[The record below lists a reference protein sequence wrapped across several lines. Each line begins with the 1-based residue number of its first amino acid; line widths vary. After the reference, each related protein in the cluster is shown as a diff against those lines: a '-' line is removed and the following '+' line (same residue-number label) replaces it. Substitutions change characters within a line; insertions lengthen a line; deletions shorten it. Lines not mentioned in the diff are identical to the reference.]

1 MNFTLLRASLL
12 PLALVASAWPELR
25 AQPAD
30 KKSDKDET
38 VALGAFVV
46 TGSNIPTSADATSSP
61 ITIIGTQQMEQ
72 AGVNANMLEL
82 LRKRLPSITGRSN
95 IGSTNANNVNQIT
108 LGGSQ
113 IALRNL
119 DTLVLI
125 DGRRVATNGAN
136 GIRGRN
142 FVDVNQ
148 IPAAAIERVEII
160 TDGASAIYGSDAVG
174 GVVNFILKSNYQG
187 AEVGTR
193 FAWATG
199 AGNYTERSGYIV
211 AGAARSGVRVTVSGN
226 WTKNAPLFQ
235 KDRPFSHTI
244 TGRNA
249 TIAGAIGS
257 GTTFPTNFLNPAL
270 NSPRERNPT
279 GTAATATTL
288 NALVANGT
296 YPAADFATIANT
308 FDSARYTTL
317 LLGQEQKSAIVSS
330 SAELLGK
337 KLVFF
342 GDAVLGKAK
351 SNYQLPAQTFTFTE
365 PAGAPY
371 NPLTV
376 AFPRIAFSYL
386 PAPIQFTEN
395 SKSTWIAGGL
405 RGELNQNWSW
415 ETAYTYN
422 KNRITQFQK
431 NVFYTPNLTRAIAG
445 GFDASGNAVAGGAFS
460 RVMSDFSEVTGKF
473 VIQPALDPFAR
484 AAAVNPAS
492 LANLLGT
499 ASVSVFSELS
509 ALDFKLV
516 GAPFALPAGRLG
528 LAVGGASRTETMGG
542 QPDENSYVS
551 GPTAARWTG
560 ASTFDPFNK
569 SRHVDSSFAEL
580 RVPIASATWA
590 LPGAHALDLSLAYR
604 LEKYDD
610 VGKSHVPKYSVRWQP
625 LDEQLTVRYTYGE
638 SFTAPALYFLF
649 GPSNQTVTTAA
660 TVPTALGFPGQAQ
673 NYTTNNPGLKPTTAI
688 TRSVGFVF
696 SPKALKNFTLTVDYL
711 SADQKG
717 VVGGPGAGV
726 ILSATDRLGAASP
739 YLNSVAFNNFPGRPG
754 AVYVTQPK
762 QLSDYLKNGGLA
774 SNIYLTSNF
783 INLSGVKVRSFDV
796 NAEYELRTQSIGKFS
811 FSTAATF
818 FQSYQ
823 FKALP
828 EQPFYQYVGY
838 ATNGG
843 TGQQGTIP
851 RYRTYS
857 VVDWNFHQWRAMV
870 GSTHVPAVTDIGVGG
885 DTFANSTTVKATPVN
900 SFTSWD
906 LQFGYSLDKNSSPH
920 WWSLP
925 RSTKFTVGVNNVF
938 NRMPPLAPQAF
949 TDSFVDPSYYGLV
962 GRLVFVSANVKF

>member
-1 MNFTLLRASLL
+1 MNSIPLRASLL
-12 PLALVASAWPELR
+12 LLAFSVSAPPALR
-25 AQPAD
+25 AQSGI
-30 KKSDKDET
+30 KKSEKDDT
-38 VALGAFVV
+38 IALGAFVV
-46 TGSNIPTSADATSSP
+46 TGSNIPTSADATASP
-61 ITIIGTQQMEQ
+61 VTILATQQIEQ

-95 IGSTNANNVNQIT
+95 IGSSNANNVNQIT

-125 DGRRVATNGAN
+125 NGRRVATNGAN

-142 FVDVNQ
+142 FVDVNM

-160 TDGASAIYGSDAVG
+160 TDGASAIYGADAVG

-199 AGNYTERSGYIV
+199 AGDYSERSAYVV
-211 AGAARSGVRVTVSGN
+211 AGAARSGVRATVSGN
-226 WTKNAPLFQ
+226 WTKNTPLFQ
-235 KDRPFSHTI
+235 KDRPFSRSI
-244 TGRNA
+244 TGRSA

-257 GTTFPTNFLNPAL
+257 GATFPTNFLDPAL
-270 NSPRERNPT
+270 NSPRERNPV

-288 NALVANGT
+288 NALIANGT
-296 YPAADFATIANT
+296 YPVSNFATIAKT

-330 SAELLGK
+330 SADLFGK

-351 SNYQLPAQTFTFTE
+351 SLFQLPAQTFTFTA
-365 PAGAPY
+365 PAGSPF

-376 AFPRIAFSYL
+376 AFPRVAFSYL
-386 PAPIQFTEN
+386 PAPIQFTED

-405 RGELNQNWSW
+405 RGELNANWNW
-415 ETAYTYN
+415 EASYTYN
-422 KNRITQFQK
+422 RNSITQFQK

-460 RVMSDFSEVTGKF
+460 RVIADFSEVTGKF

-484 AAAVNPAS
+484 AAAVNPAA
-492 LANLLGT
+492 LTNVLGT
-499 ASVSVFSELS
+499 ASVAVFSELS
-509 ALDFKLV
+509 SLDFKLV
-516 GAPFALPAGRLG
+516 GQPFALPAGRLG
-528 LAVGGASRTETMGG
+528 LAVGGASRTEKVGG

-551 GPTAARWTG
+551 GPTARRWTG

-569 SRHVDSSFAEL
+569 GRRVNSGFAEV
-580 RVPIASATWA
+580 RVPITSATWNF
-590 LPGAHALDLSLAYR
+590 PGAHALDLSLAYR
-604 LEKYDD
+604 AEKYDD
-610 VGKSHVPKYSVRWQP
+610 VGNSRVPKYSLRWQP
-625 LDEQLTVRYTYGE
+625 LDEQLTARYTYGE
-638 SFTAPALYFLF
+638 SFSAPALYFLF
-649 GPSNQTVTTAA
+649 GPSNQSVTTAA
-660 TVPTALGFPGQAQ
+660 TVQTALGFPGQAQ
-673 NYTTNNPGLKPTTAI
+673 NFTTNNPGLKPTTAI

-696 SPKALKNFTLTVDYL
+696 SPKALKNFTLSVDYL

-717 VVGGPGAGV
+717 VIGGPGAGV

-739 YLNSVAFNNFPGRPG
+739 YVNSVAFNNFPGRPG
-754 AVYVTQPK
+754 ATFVTQPR
-762 QLSDYLKNGGLA
+762 QLSDFLRNGGLA

-783 INLSGVKVRSFDV
+783 INLSGVKVRSLDV
-796 NAEYELRTQSIGKFS
+796 NAEYELHTRTLGKFS

-818 FQSYQ
+818 FRSYR

-828 EQPFYQYVGY
+828 EQPFYQYVGF

-857 VVDWNFHQWRAMV
+857 VVDWNLRRWRFMV

-885 DTFANSTTVKATPVN
+885 DTFANSTTIKPTPVN
-900 SFTSWD
+900 SYTSWD
-906 LQFGYSLDKNSSPH
+906 LQLGYSLDRKISPR
-920 WWSLP
+920 WWNLP
-925 RSTKFTVGVNNVF
+925 RGTRLTIGVNNVF

-949 TDSFVDPSYYGLV
+949 TDSFVDPGYYGLV